1 MFTNNPIL
9 NKKKILRMGGGRG
22 GGRGEQ
28 EGVLGKVNYFYKES
42 KSNIKEK
49 KLGGG
54 GGGER
59 VGVGNDG
66 WRGLELVIFFN
77 YETKFKIK

>member
-1 MFTNNPIL
+1 
-9 NKKKILRMGGGRG
+9 MGGGG
-22 GGRGEQ
+22 GGGGGGGEQ

-49 KLGGG
+49 KMGGRG
-54 GGGER
+54 W
-59 VGVGNDG
+59 GVGNDG

>member
-1 MFTNNPIL
+1 
-9 NKKKILRMGGGRG
+9 MGGGG
-22 GGRGEQ
+22 GERGRGEQ

-54 GGGER
+54 GER
-59 VGVGNDG
+59 VGGG
-66 WRGLELVIFFN
+66 E
-77 YETKFKIK
+77 

>member
-9 NKKKILRMGGGRG
+9 KKKFFLRMGGGGGG

-49 KLGGG
+49 KMGGRG
-54 GGGER
+54 W
-59 VGVGNDG
+59 GVGNDG
-66 WRGLELVIFFN
+66 WRGLELVIFLTMKPN
-77 YETKFKIK
+77 LK

>member
-9 NKKKILRMGGGRG
+9 KKKIFLRMGGGG
-22 GGRGEQ
+22 GGGGGGGEGEQ

-49 KLGGG
+49 KIGGG
-54 GGGER
+54 GGGE
-59 VGVGNDG
+59 GGG
-66 WRGLELVIFFN
+66 GE
-77 YETKFKIK
+77 

>member
-1 MFTNNPIL
+1 M
-9 NKKKILRMGGGRG
+9 
-22 GGRGEQ
+22 
-28 EGVLGKVNYFYKES
+28 LGKVNYFYKES

-49 KLGGG
+49 KIGGG
-54 GGGER
+54 GRGW
-59 VGVGNDG
+59 GVGNDDG

>member
-1 MFTNNPIL
+1 M
-9 NKKKILRMGGGRG
+9 
-22 GGRGEQ
+22 
-28 EGVLGKVNYFYKES
+28 LGKVNYFYKES

-54 GGGER
+54 VWGG
-59 VGVGNDG
+59 GNDG

>member
-1 MFTNNPIL
+1 
-9 NKKKILRMGGGRG
+9 MGE

-42 KSNIKEK
+42 KSNIKERK

-54 GGGER
+54 GGEGGGWGMM
-59 VGVGNDG
+59 VGGG
-66 WRGLELVIFFN
+66 WS
-77 YETKFKIK
+77 

>member
-1 MFTNNPIL
+1 M
-9 NKKKILRMGGGRG
+9 
-22 GGRGEQ
+22 
-28 EGVLGKVNYFYKES
+28 LGKVNYFYKES

-54 GGGER
+54 GAR
-59 VGVGNDG
+59 VGGGNNG

>member
-1 MFTNNPIL
+1 M
-9 NKKKILRMGGGRG
+9 
-22 GGRGEQ
+22 
-28 EGVLGKVNYFYKES
+28 LGKVNYFYKES

-54 GGGER
+54 GRGW
-59 VGVGNDG
+59 GVGNDG
-66 WRGLELVIFFN
+66 WRGLELVIFLN

>member
-9 NKKKILRMGGGRG
+9 KKKFFLADGRG

-49 KLGGG
+49 KLWG
-54 GGGER
+54 GGGEGGGWGMM
-59 VGVGNDG
+59 VGGSG
-66 WRGLELVIFFN
+66 VIDFF
-77 YETKFKIK
+77 

>member
-9 NKKKILRMGGGRG
+9 KKKIFLRMGGG
-22 GGRGEQ
+22 GGRGEGEQ

-49 KLGGG
+49 KIGGG
-54 GGGER
+54 VGEGGGE
-59 VGVGNDG
+59 
-66 WRGLELVIFFN
+66 
-77 YETKFKIK
+77 

>member
-9 NKKKILRMGGGRG
+9 KNKNFFCGWGGGG
-22 GGRGEQ
+22 GGEGEQ

-54 GGGER
+54 GEGG
-59 VGVGNDG
+59 G
-66 WRGLELVIFFN
+66 WGMMFGGGWS
-77 YETKFKIK
+77 

>member
-9 NKKKILRMGGGRG
+9 KKKKFADGG

-28 EGVLGKVNYFYKES
+28 EGVLGKVNFFLYRES

-54 GGGER
+54 GW
-59 VGVGNDG
+59 GVGNDG
-66 WRGLELVIFFN
+66 WRGLELVIFF
-77 YETKFKIK
+77 

>member
-1 MFTNNPIL
+1 MFTNNPIQK
-9 NKKKILRMGGGRG
+9 KKKIADGGRG
-22 GGRGEQ
+22 GRGGEGEQ
-28 EGVLGKVNYFYKES
+28 EGVPGKVNYFYKES

-49 KLGGG
+49 NWGG

-77 YETKFKIK
+77 YETKFKMK

>member
-1 MFTNNPIL
+1 
-9 NKKKILRMGGGRG
+9 MGGGGGAGG

-49 KLGGG
+49 MGG

-59 VGVGNDG
+59 VWGG
-66 WRGLELVIFFN
+66 E
-77 YETKFKIK
+77 

>member
-9 NKKKILRMGGGRG
+9 KKKNLRMGGGG
-22 GGRGEQ
+22 GGGVRGEQ
-28 EGVLGKVNYFYKES
+28 EGVLGKMNYFYKES

-54 GGGER
+54 ER
-59 VGVGNDG
+59 VGGGNDG
-66 WRGLELVIFFN
+66 WRGLELVIFL
-77 YETKFKIK
+77 TMKPKLK